1 MPAGAVRARGR
12 GFASARCVEPERP
25 VEVSRR
31 RASRTYLALGA
42 LLGLGAPAGLL
53 VLERTLLGRHPRV
66 RAVIGLASGYL
77 AVATPL
83 VFGLFGM
90 LLGERE
96 EKVRASAEQV
106 ERLREEFAAVVA
118 HDLRTPT
125 QAILLQVGSLLRQA
139 RDGQVMVPVATLE
152 RMQRS
157 GELLAHMVRDLLD
170 TERIETERLSLSLR
184 TVSLPDAVTALV
196 DRIRPTLGAHPVRVS
211 VDPGAAPVRADP
223 VRLDQI
229 LTNLLENAAKYSD
242 EGQPIEVRVGP
253 AGSGALVSVTDHGP
267 GIPPD
272 EQRRLFDRYYQA
284 RRAREKKTGLGL
296 GLYIAK
302 GLVDAHGG
310 RIEVRSQPGRG
321 STFSVWLP
329 AAQPRANGPA
339 ARSA

>member
-1 MPAGAVRARGR
+1 MQ
-12 GFASARCVEPERP
+12 PERP
-25 VEVSRR
+25 VEGKVSRH

-42 LLGLGAPAGLL
+42 LLGLGAPVGLV

-66 RAVIGLASGYL
+66 RAAVGLASGYL

-90 LLGERE
+90 LLGQRE

-125 QAILLQVGSLLRQA
+125 QAILLQVGTLLRQA
-139 RDGQVMVPVATLE
+139 RDGQVVVPVTMLE

-170 TERIETERLSLSLR
+170 TERIETERLSLSTR
-184 TVSLPDAVTALV
+184 TVSLPDAVAALV
-196 DRIRPTLGAHPVRVS
+196 DRIRPTLGPHAVQVT
-211 VDPGAAPVRADP
+211 VDADEQRAPAVRADP

-229 LTNLLENAAKYSD
+229 LTNLLENAGKYS
-242 EGQPIEVRVGP
+242 EPGQPIDVRVGR
-253 AGSGALVSVTDHGP
+253 AGTGAVVCVTDHGP
-267 GIPPD
+267 GIPRD
-272 EQRRLFDRYYQA
+272 EQPRLFDRYYQA

-296 GLYIAK
+296 GLYITK

-310 RIEVRSQPGRG
+310 RIDVRSEPGRG

-329 AAQPRANGPA
+329 SAQPQASGHTDRTA
-339 ARSA
+339 